1 MKKKKIKVKEKII
14 IPIYLIIIFIL
25 IFIYGNIIR
34 IHINNSK
41 FLKDSILILEK
52 NQNTIFTLDKII
64 LTSSANAID
73 NSEEKNLQDLS
84 IYQFTDIAVY
94 IGNGEELTN
103 ENTVKN
109 LYIDNI
115 EITTRTKKGTQS
127 LNYKNF
133 QNFGRSDQTNS
144 DTPSKIEFNV
154 VYTNEENEKANYDEP
169 TFYTD
174 CSNPI
179 TLGYLNSDIVTGYK
193 MGENTSISFDGK
205 ILKAAGI
212 ELKDIECNI
221 KFKVHLENNMQ
232 EKFSCWL
239 NFYLPLE
246 EVFDGT
252 SMKSKTLQGN
262 KYKFFCEPF

>member
-1 MKKKKIKVKEKII
+1 M
-14 IPIYLIIIFIL
+14 
-25 IFIYGNIIR
+25 
-34 IHINNSK
+34 NNSK
-41 FLKDSILILEK
+41 FLQDAMLILEK
-52 NQNTIFTLDKII
+52 NQETVFTLDKII

-73 NSEEKNLQDLS
+73 NSENKNLQDLS

-103 ENTVKN
+103 ENTVKK

-115 EITTRTKKGTQS
+115 AITTRTKKGIQS

-133 QNFGRSDQTNS
+133 QKFGKSDGLNS
-144 DTPSKIEFNV
+144 NTPEKIEFNI
-154 VYTNEENEKANYDEP
+154 VYTNEENTKANYDEP

-193 MGENTSISFDGK
+193 MGENTSVSFDGK
-205 ILKAAGI
+205 ILKSAGI

-221 KFKVHLENNMQ
+221 RFI
-232 EKFSCWL
+232 
-239 NFYLPLE
+239 
-246 EVFDGT
+246 
-252 SMKSKTLQGN
+252 
-262 KYKFFCEPF
+262 

>member
-1 MKKKKIKVKEKII
+1 MKRKKIKVKEKII
-14 IPIYLIIIFIL
+14 FPIFFIIIFIL
-25 IFIYGNIIR
+25 IYIYGKI
-34 IHINNSK
+34 IHIHMNNSK
-41 FLKDSILILEK
+41 FLQDAMLILEK
-52 NQNTIFTLDKII
+52 NQETVFTLDKII

-73 NSEEKNLQDLS
+73 NSENKNLQDLS

-103 ENTVKN
+103 ENTVKK

-115 EITTRTKKGTQS
+115 AITTRTKKGIQS

-133 QNFGRSDQTNS
+133 QKFGKSDGLNS
-144 DTPSKIEFNV
+144 NTPEKIEFNI
-154 VYTNEENEKANYDEP
+154 VYTNEENTKANYDEP

-193 MGENTSISFDGK
+193 MGENTSVSFDGK
-205 ILKAAGI
+205 ILKSAGI

-221 KFKVHLENNMQ
+221 RFKVNLENNRQ

-246 EVFDGT
+246 EVFNGV
-252 SMKSKTLQGN
+252 SMKAKTLQKE